1 MLFWSTENGSDEK
14 VLSEQPLHDGR
25 EQRTGSGVSVS
36 WIGNRRQSLRAVR
49 FDGSSRRGVCGG
61 SGTVMLLSQ
70 VQQQMR
76 DGAPGPDRFRGQQYL
91 SGLHYHA
98 TADNSS

>member
-1 MLFWSTENGSDEK
+1 MLFWSTENGSDER

-25 EQRTGSGVSVS
+25 EQRTGSGVCVS
-36 WIGNRRQSLRAVR
+36 WIGESLRAVR
-49 FDGSSRRGVCGG
+49 FDDSPRRGVCGG

-76 DGAPGPDRFRGQQYL
+76 DGARSQTAFV
-91 SGLHYHA
+91 SKLHYHA